1 MNTVYIRGLA
11 LGEGR
16 PKICIP
22 IVGKTKEEI
31 LKEAEKVRELPAD
44 IVEWRGDWYEDIF
57 SGERLTDMLTAL
69 RGALG
74 ELPLLFTFRSIQ
86 EGGEKPVRPE
96 QYLDIYRNVCRSES
110 VDAMDVELFLDAKIS
125 KAVTDMIHDFGKVV
139 IASNHDFVKTPD
151 KDEII
156 RRLILM
162 DEMGADILKIAVMP
176 RQVSDVLE
184 LLSVTEKMLRLYTEK
199 PLITMSMGPLG
210 MISRLSGEAFGSAMT
225 FGSGKKASAPGQI
238 PAEELKKV
246 LDVIHEYMA

>member
-86 EGGEKPVRPE
+86 EGGE
-96 QYLDIYRNVCRSES
+96 N
-110 VDAMDVELFLDAKIS
+110 
-125 KAVTDMIHDFGKVV
+125 
-139 IASNHDFVKTPD
+139 
-151 KDEII
+151 
-156 RRLILM
+156 
-162 DEMGADILKIAVMP
+162 
-176 RQVSDVLE
+176 
-184 LLSVTEKMLRLYTEK
+184 
-199 PLITMSMGPLG
+199 
-210 MISRLSGEAFGSAMT
+210 LSGRSSIWIFTGTSAVRRVWMRWMWS
-225 FGSGKKASAPGQI
+225 FFWMQRFQKQ
-238 PAEELKKV
+238 
-246 LDVIHEYMA
+246 